1 MVTELRPTPSAK
13 EKFRRVNLTFL
24 INLFFLLL
32 LGLMIHTPA
41 WLRVT
46 FFQNAQL
53 QEYAGENAPAFLT
66 AFLLVGLLGLIL
78 TTIWKPTN
86 RLATIILCLIN
97 IIVIALCALILL
109 GLMVSFSAGELAF
122 LRILQM
128 LFVLAIAILN
138 VRTLVYL
145 DILGA
150 ITGGERK

>member
-1 MVTELRPTPSAK
+1 MFTELRPTPTAK

-109 GLMVSFSAGELAF
+109 GLMISFSASELAF